1 MWRELTN
8 GRTARPATL
17 GAVPHTSDGFVRT
30 AMSIG
35 YGHPHMPATRRR
47 RQRRRGSPAARSR
60 PKPHRSFD
68 PRLVG
73 RLETAA
79 WVAYYRRE
87 WLSLLRSAVSLT
99 RHTFGLPWPS
109 TLWGAWLVMRANQ
122 LWAPYPDNDREG
134 ARQAMERFY
143 RLLARHHGESFDS
156 RRASELE
163 VEWWRVHREHQREDT
178 GGSEEPLVAAL
189 AALYAYVYGVGEGE
203 VRIAAEQRALAMR
216 YSDQWVEQGCD
227 LASPLIAQERAAL
240 VRSYAGLL
248 AAVHLV

>member
-1 MWRELTN
+1 
-8 GRTARPATL
+8 
-17 GAVPHTSDGFVRT
+17 
-30 AMSIG
+30 
-35 YGHPHMPATRRR
+35 MPATRPRR
-47 RQRRRGSPAARSR
+47 RRPRAGLAAQAK

-73 RLETAA
+73 RLEAAA

-87 WLSLLRSAVSLT
+87 WLPLLRCAVSLT

-134 ARQAMERFY
+134 ARRAMERFY
-143 RLLARHHGESFDS
+143 RLLARHHDEAFDA

-163 VEWWRVHREHQREDT
+163 VEWWRIHREHQREDT
-178 GGSEEPLVAAL
+178 GGSEAPLVAAL
-189 AALYAYVYGVGEGE
+189 AALYAYVYGVSEAD
-203 VRIAAEQRALAMR
+203 VRVAAEERALAMN
-216 YSDQWVEQGCD
+216 YSDQWVQEGCD
-227 LASPLIAQERAAL
+227 LRSPLIAQERAAL

-248 AAVHLV
+248 AAVHRV